1 MVEVGSLN
9 LQHLYEL
16 VVLLVKLLDLGKTF
30 FVARKP
36 PVEG

>member
-16 VVLLVKLLDLGKTF
+16 VVLLVKLFDLGKAL
-30 FVARKP
+30 FVARKS

>member
-1 MVEVGSLN
+1 MVEVGSLY

-16 VVLLVKLLDLGKTF
+16 VVLLVKLFDLGQSLL
-30 FVARKP
+30 VARKS